1 MKKITRRSF
10 LAVCGTVAAAAAL
23 TACGGSASSATAS
36 TASSAAG
43 STAAGTLSGNVA
55 TGGSTS
61 MQKLMSMLQ
70 EDFMAKNNGV
80 TVSYD
85 PTGSGAGI
93 TGASDGSLDI
103 GLSSR
108 VLHDDET
115 DVEAITVCLDGIAVV
130 VNNANG
136 VEDLSLEQL
145 AGIFSGEI
153 TNWSEV
159 GGVDEPITAFQR
171 NENAGSQTMMK
182 KLVMDGLEMMEP
194 PVDYTAGSMSSLL
207 EGVRQYDNSPAAIGY
222 TVYYYAHDMEMA
234 QGLKLLSID
243 GTAPSPD
250 TIRSGEYPF
259 LNPYYA
265 VMDKDE
271 AEDSPARILY
281 DWLLGEE
288 GQSLVAQEG
297 YVSILE
303 QEG

>member
-1 MKKITRRSF
+1 MKKTRVWPALLAALVILAGCAAAPPEESDPPTEEFVFTRENMPRLNGSTSAVP
-10 LAVCGTVAAAAAL
+10 LAEAVCSVLLGESREEVADLVQFSRTTASYEALMAGEADLLLAGEPEQAVMERLEAGDRWLLTPFATDALVFVVNADNPVNGLTTEQLQKIYTGGDHQLEPGGGARTGT
-23 TACGGSASSATAS
+23 SSPSSATRR
-36 TASSAAG
+36 
-43 STAAGTLSGNVA
+43 
-55 TGGSTS
+55 
-61 MQKLMSMLQ
+61 Q
-70 EDFMAKNNGV
+70 
-80 TVSYD
+80 
-85 PTGSGAGI
+85 GARP
-93 TGASDGSLDI
+93 L
-103 GLSSR
+103 
-108 VLHDDET
+108 
-115 DVEAITVCLDGIAVV
+115 
-130 VNNANG
+130 
-136 VEDLSLEQL
+136 
-145 AGIFSGEI
+145 
-153 TNWSEV
+153 
-159 GGVDEPITAFQR
+159 
-171 NENAGSQTMMK
+171 MK

-207 EGVRQYDNSPAAIGY
+207 EGGAQYDNSPAAIGY

>member
-1 MKKITRRSF
+1 
-10 LAVCGTVAAAAAL
+10 
-23 TACGGSASSATAS
+23 
-36 TASSAAG
+36 
-43 STAAGTLSGNVA
+43 
-55 TGGSTS
+55 
-61 MQKLMSMLQ
+61 
-70 EDFMAKNNGV
+70 
-80 TVSYD
+80 
-85 PTGSGAGI
+85 
-93 TGASDGSLDI
+93 
-103 GLSSR
+103 
-108 VLHDDET
+108 
-115 DVEAITVCLDGIAVV
+115 
-130 VNNANG
+130 
-136 VEDLSLEQL
+136 
-145 AGIFSGEI
+145 
-153 TNWSEV
+153 
-159 GGVDEPITAFQR
+159 
-171 NENAGSQTMMK
+171 
-182 KLVMDGLEMMEP
+182 MEP